1 MIDETDSELGMS
13 AKMRLLKERREMYRR
28 GQERVKGNV
37 GMSEMREK
45 RNLQYGDGGTEKIER
60 KKKRGK
66 FGVDE
71 QGRRGRL

>member
-1 MIDETDSELGMS
+1 
-13 AKMRLLKERREMYRR
+13 MYRR